1 MTVKKFNEVFSKV
14 SLSNDIRKA
23 FDDADVTSMKIY
35 KKERI
40 IDVQL
45 ELPDIINDSYIDAVK
60 KQLYTQLPGIKEVLL
75 KVRYINAGADIS
87 RSIEE
92 SWENI
97 ISAVSKESL
106 PAEL

>member
-1 MTVKKFNEVFSKV
+1 MTVKKFNEVFSK
-14 SLSNDIRKA
+14 
-23 FDDADVTSMKIY
+23 DDSF
-35 KKERI
+35 
-40 IDVQL
+40 
-45 ELPDIINDSYIDAVK
+45 IDAVK

-97 ISAVSKESL
+97 ISAVSKES
-106 PAEL
+106 PACRTMIDGAKWHIDEKTLGL